1 MDLEGTRPGRPGRE
15 GLEAQ
20 AVQTAQPGMRTLNR
34 GEAHRKI
41 NTRMLILYLLSLIT
55 IQAIGILYFLR
66 SPSALSGLVIGI
78 LVGALAPVLLA
89 AILVRIFKV
98 IYRAE
103 LG

>member
-1 MDLEGTRPGRPGRE
+1 
-15 GLEAQ
+15 
-20 AVQTAQPGMRTLNR
+20 LNR

-66 SPSALSGLVIGI
+66 SPSALLGLVIGI

-89 AILVRIFKV
+89 AILVRIFKE